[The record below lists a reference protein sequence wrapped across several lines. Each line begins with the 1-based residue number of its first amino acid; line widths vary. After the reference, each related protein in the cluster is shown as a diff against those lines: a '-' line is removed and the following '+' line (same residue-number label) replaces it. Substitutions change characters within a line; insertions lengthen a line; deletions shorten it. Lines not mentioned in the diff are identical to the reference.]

1 MVPTVSIGLHELAPS
16 IVRLLFHEKPA
27 RMVSTQPLPEQPAS
41 ALRLVPAVATE
52 SEPDAVPVTP
62 IFDLTPQLGAN
73 RAAQPVAVEPEDEL
87 KPFSFD
93 DFDNDEP
100 ADAAPIASLLSE
112 QTIPVTG
119 MLSGTSG
126 LTKRATS
133 YLNGLSLAAILQML
147 HMERKTCVV
156 DVSAFGWLGSL
167 TLINGELVDARVGET
182 SGEDAAYTILNWPE
196 PQVMIADGVET
207 VQPTVTRPITQV
219 IMDAARRI
227 DETAALEPGP
237 DTAESPV
244 SLEDWQW
251 LTDSLTLFGAQNVCI
266 LTMSTTEICQT
277 GMLDQ
282 QSRDLARAVRTWTTL
297 LGDSASE
304 VVLTRADRMIIVAPI
319 NPAHTAFV
327 YAETLN
333 SETSDRIRR
342 SLRSLSL
349 HR

>member
-1 MVPTVSIGLHELAPS
+1 
-16 IVRLLFHEKPA
+16 
-27 RMVSTQPLPEQPAS
+27 MVSTQPLPEQPPS
-41 ALRLVPAVATE
+41 ALRLVPAVVN
-52 SEPDAVPVTP
+52 EPEQDSIPATP

-73 RAAQPVAVEPEDEL
+73 RSGQQIAAQPDAEL
-87 KPFSFD
+87 QPFSFD
-93 DFDNDEP
+93 DFAADNVLDT
-100 ADAAPIASLLSE
+100 ATPIASLIAE
-112 QTIPVTG
+112 PDAPQTG

-126 LTKRATS
+126 LTKRVTS

-156 DVSAFGWLGSL
+156 DVSAHGWLGAL
-167 TLINGELVDARVGET
+167 TLINGELVDARVGEIT
-182 SGEDAAYTILNWPE
+182 GEQAAYTILNWQS
-196 PQVMIADGVET
+196 PQVMISDGVET
-207 VQPTVTRPITQV
+207 VQPSVTRPITQV
-219 IMDAARRI
+219 IMDAARLI
-227 DETAALEPGP
+227 DETAAFGQGPELPDEP
-237 DTAESPV
+237 TTI
-244 SLEDWQW
+244 EDWQW

-266 LTMSTTEICQT
+266 LTMTNSEICST

-282 QSRDLARAVRTWTTL
+282 QGRELARAVRTWTTL
-297 LGDSASE
+297 LGDNASE

-319 NPAHTAFV
+319 NPSHSAFV